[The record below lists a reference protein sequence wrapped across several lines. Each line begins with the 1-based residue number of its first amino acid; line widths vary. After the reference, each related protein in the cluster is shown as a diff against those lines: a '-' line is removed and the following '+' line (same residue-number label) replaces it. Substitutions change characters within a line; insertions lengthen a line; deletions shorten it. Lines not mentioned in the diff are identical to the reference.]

1 MRRERFSLF
10 ENWGDIRADYDA
22 AKTSKFRRKKSG
34 IPGQG
39 AGADWHYRNINDLL
53 RMIEWA
59 RDFDRNSP
67 IIAQAL
73 DRVCDNVQPD
83 LFDLEPMT
91 GDTKLD
97 SDIKAKF
104 IDWADDPDQC
114 DAQGR
119 RTLSEIIWQSL
130 RHTILD
136 GDCAHLL
143 NEAGFIEPIEAH
155 RMRGPSSAV
164 AKLSTSAP
172 LGIATDRFGKP
183 TNYYFT
189 RSDFG
194 FGGMVR
200 IEDIVSITARDDQDR
215 RQVLHLMPQRRFSQN
230 RGVTFLAPV
239 FDMLGFHDDL
249 QFSALVAAQVQSCFA
264 ILEKVEPD
272 KTPGLPSDP
281 LSPVGSRTTET
292 QTDGSERTL
301 ESIVPGM
308 RIRSKNTL
316 TGFSPTVPGVQFFE
330 HVKLVLTFVSINLG
344 LPLHTLLLDPSQSNF
359 SSWRGSEEA
368 ARKGFKVWQRWLINT
383 CYEEIY
389 RWKLRQFL
397 IEEPRMAA
405 AADRRKINIFKHTW
419 KPTGY
424 PYIDPNK
431 DAQAASL
438 RMATGQA
445 SPSDIHGE
453 CGGRGSWSE
462 HNERVMRERGDQILA
477 ALDNVER
484 IKAKFSE
491 ADVSWRDF
499 PIATAQG
506 TTVSQAFSESE
517 STSETVN
524 DQTTKQSAGS
534 KA

>member
-1 MRRERFSLF
+1 
-10 ENWGDIRADYDA
+10 
-22 AKTSKFRRKKSG
+22 
-34 IPGQG
+34 
-39 AGADWHYRNINDLL
+39 
-53 RMIEWA
+53 
-59 RDFDRNSP
+59 
-67 IIAQAL
+67 
-73 DRVCDNVQPD
+73 
-83 LFDLEPMT
+83 
-91 GDTKLD
+91 
-97 SDIKAKF
+97 
-104 IDWADDPDQC
+104 
-114 DAQGR
+114 
-119 RTLSEIIWQSL
+119 
-130 RHTILD
+130 
-136 GDCAHLL
+136 
-143 NEAGFIEPIEAH
+143 
-155 RMRGPSSAV
+155 
-164 AKLSTSAP
+164 
-172 LGIATDRFGKP
+172 
-183 TNYYFT
+183 
-189 RSDFG
+189 
-194 FGGMVR
+194 
-200 IEDIVSITARDDQDR
+200 
-215 RQVLHLMPQRRFSQN
+215 
-230 RGVTFLAPV
+230 
-239 FDMLGFHDDL
+239 
-249 QFSALVAAQVQSCFA
+249 
-264 ILEKVEPD
+264 
-272 KTPGLPSDP
+272 
-281 LSPVGSRTTET
+281 
-292 QTDGSERTL
+292 
-301 ESIVPGM
+301 
-308 RIRSKNTL
+308 
-316 TGFSPTVPGVQFFE
+316 
-330 HVKLVLTFVSINLG
+330 
-344 LPLHTLLLDPSQSNF
+344 
-359 SSWRGSEEA
+359 
-368 ARKGFKVWQRWLINT
+368 LINT

-424 PYIDPNK
+424 PYIEPNK